1 MESSDAPPQGVFMR
15 SMEVILAEST
25 STRRK
30 ATPSRKV
37 APAPADSPAP
47 APKRRGRPPLP
58 RTATGDYVPDDIRGA
73 VARLK
78 RERIVAS
85 AVELFYRQGYERTT
99 LEQVADAM
107 DVTKPFIYA
116 HFPSKAD
123 LLAEI
128 CSRAIR
134 RAHDDLNRT
143 LVEEGTQTERLAR
156 IFRDFLLAVLDNQ
169 AHAVIFSRE
178 ETELNQSDRDAI
190 NGLRRAFDRKLMALL
205 EAGVAADEF
214 SIEDLPLTAIAI
226 GGIVGWAPVWFRSS
240 GRLGKQEVAERL
252 TTLVLNMVKAKKSNL
267 RPAKKV
273 AT

>member
-1 MESSDAPPQGVFMR
+1 MADASR
-15 SMEVILAEST
+15 T
-25 STRRK
+25 
-30 ATPSRKV
+30 SRKTTH
-37 APAPADSPAP
+37 SPSTAAKP
-47 APKRRGRPPLP
+47 VEAAPKRRGRPPLA
-58 RTATGDYVPDDIRGA
+58 RGADGEHVPDDIRGA

-134 RAHDDLNRT
+134 HAHVGLNRALT
-143 LVEEGTQTERLAR
+143 EEASQTQRLES
-156 IFRDFLLAVLDNQ
+156 IVTDFLLAVLDNQ
-169 AHAVIFSRE
+169 AHAVIYSRE
-178 ETELNQSDRDAI
+178 ETELKQADRDAI
-190 NGLRRAFDRKLMALL
+190 NHLRRTFDHKLISLL
-205 EAGVAADEF
+205 EAGVAAGEF
-214 SIEDLPLTAIAI
+214 TIDDIPLTALAI
-226 GGIVGWAPVWFRSS
+226 GGIVGWAPVWYRPS
-240 GRLGKQEVAERL
+240 GRLSKQDAAERL
-252 TTLVLNMVKAKKSNL
+252 SALVLNMVKAK
-267 RPAKKV
+267 RPTSRRVKKDT